1 MPAMNAVDLVA
12 LLALLQLFVFGALV
26 GRARG
31 KFGVKA
37 PAIVGHEGFER
48 AYRVQMN
55 TIELMVLLVPALFLA
70 AKHWAPMYAAIAGAV
85 YLLGRV
91 LYWQAYMHAPERR
104 GLGFSLSL
112 GPILVMIVASL
123 VDIARTLL

>member
-1 MPAMNAVDLVA
+1 MTAMNAVDLVA

-91 LYWQAYMHAPERR
+91 LYWQAYMRARSAEASVFR
-104 GLGFSLSL
+104 SAS
-112 GPILVMIVASL
+112 GPSW
-123 VDIARTLL
+123 